1 MSVFVM
7 VTWINAV
14 CFGRQETES
23 LVDYEILEMS
33 CWDLGRR
40 NHRADSVNYAV
51 NKSFVRDGNALVD
64 ENVRDFIK

>member
-1 MSVFVM
+1 MLAE
-7 VTWINAV
+7 N
-14 CFGRQETES
+14 